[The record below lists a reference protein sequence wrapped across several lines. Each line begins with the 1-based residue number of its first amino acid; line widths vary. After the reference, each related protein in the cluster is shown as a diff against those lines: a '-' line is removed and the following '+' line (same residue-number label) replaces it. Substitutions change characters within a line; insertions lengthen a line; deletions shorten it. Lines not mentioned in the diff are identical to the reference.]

1 MSHLFEK
8 FSRRSDSGA
17 GLGLYISKK
26 IVDMHGGRFWAQ
38 NNQGT
43 KGATLLLR
51 YRLMKKLYDIT
62 YGVQS
67 LLLLKETK

>member
-1 MSHLFEK
+1 MGITPPQEIMSHLFEK

-38 NNQGT
+38 NNQGM
-43 KGATLLLR
+43 KGATFTFTLPVNE
-51 YRLMKKLYDIT
+51 KTI
-62 YGVQS
+62 
-67 LLLLKETK
+67 